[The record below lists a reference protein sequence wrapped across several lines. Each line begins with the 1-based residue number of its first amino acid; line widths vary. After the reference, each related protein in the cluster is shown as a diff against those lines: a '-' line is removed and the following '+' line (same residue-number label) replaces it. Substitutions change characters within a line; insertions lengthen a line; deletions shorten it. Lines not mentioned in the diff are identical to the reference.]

1 MYSVLAG
8 FSPAVLRAGISSII
22 LAFFRIFK
30 LKTNL
35 RYYLSLSIVIL
46 FLIFPY
52 MVTDVR
58 NIFVSRWCY
67 PDL

>member
-1 MYSVLAG
+1 MYIVLAG

-35 RYYLSLSIVIL
+35 RDYLSLSIVIL

-58 NIFVSRWCY
+58 NIFISRWCY
-67 PDL
+67 SDL